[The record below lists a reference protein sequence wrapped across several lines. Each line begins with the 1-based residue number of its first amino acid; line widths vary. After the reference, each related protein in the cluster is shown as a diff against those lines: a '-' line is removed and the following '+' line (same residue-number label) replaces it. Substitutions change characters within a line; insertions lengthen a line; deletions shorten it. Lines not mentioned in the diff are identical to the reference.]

1 MLSIVNVKA
10 LCTTL
15 TKKEQL
21 DDRVAQ
27 ALSQLGEDVVDDVVQ
42 LACRLAKHRGSRTL
56 ERGDIKFAFEKRF
69 KLKIP
74 IKISGMK
81 DSGLPVLP
89 QLPVSTHNYKAQ
101 LQLVRKEIE
110 RNAA

>member
-1 MLSIVNVKA
+1 MSTVNVKA

-27 ALSQLGEDVVDDVVQ
+27 ALSQLGEDVVDDVVE

-56 ERGDIKFAFEKRF
+56 ERNDIKFAFEKRF

-74 IKISGMK
+74 TKVSGSK
-81 DSGLPVLP
+81 ESGLASLP
-89 QLPVSTHNYKAQ
+89 QL
-101 LQLVRKEIE
+101 
-110 RNAA
+110 

>member
-1 MLSIVNVKA
+1 MKA

-27 ALSQLGEDVVDDVVQ
+27 ALSQLGEDVVDDVVE

-56 ERGDIKFAFEKRF
+56 EKNDIKFAFEKRF

-74 IKISGMK
+74 TKSSSAK
-81 DSGLPVLP
+81 DSGLSVLP
-89 QLPVSTHNYKAQ
+89 Q
-101 LQLVRKEIE
+101 I
-110 RNAA
+110 